1 MKNKNLKIL
10 SFILTMV
17 FMFSIALNTVSKAAV
32 NKANLSEA
40 KAEKNFENITTE
52 FEQIFSDAQ
61 NGKETLNVFRIAGNN
76 RYQTSARLSN
86 IFSSETT
93 NTVIITSGE
102 NFPDALTA
110 TAFAGAYSAPILLTE
125 KSQLSEDV
133 INRIQEIKPG
143 FAFIIGGE
151 ASVSSNVENK
161 LDEMGLS
168 VARIAGDDRY
178 KTANEIASAM
188 IDKKGAPFVFVVN
201 GRNFADALSISAVAY
216 REKAIILLSDGNSLP
231 GDQLD
236 ILEGMHD
243 VVIVGGEAAVSKNL
257 ENFLKSEGNNVLRI
271 SGNDRF
277 ETAFNFATFST
288 EDPKYKNQGVNL
300 KPFENIF
307 STNVCPIFVNG
318 LNFADALSAASWGAN
333 QYSAIYLTPS
343 NALPKIITENTDV
356 FKEELLYFRIAGG
369 INAVSKEVEKA
380 LSNIIETFKSK
391 EDGGGGVG

>member
-17 FMFSIALNTVSKAAV
+17 FMFSIAFNTV
-32 NKANLSEA
+32 NKAVGENP
-40 KAEKNFENITTE
+40 FENITTE
-52 FEQIFSDAQ
+52 FNQFLTDAD
-61 NGKETLNVFRIAGNN
+61 NGKDTLNVFRTAGNN
-76 RYQTSARLSN
+76 RYQTSAYLSK

-110 TAFAGAYSAPILLTE
+110 TALAGAYSAPILLTE
-125 KSQLSEDV
+125 KSQLSTDV
-133 INRIQEIKPG
+133 INRIREIKPE

-151 ASVSSNVENK
+151 ASVSIGIEDK

-168 VARIAGDDRY
+168 VARIAGVDRY
-178 KTANEIASAM
+178 KTANKIASAM
-188 IDKKGAPFVFVVN
+188 IDKKGASFVFIVN

-231 GDQLD
+231 GNQLD
-236 ILEGMHD
+236 ILEGLHD
-243 VVIVGGEAAVSKNL
+243 IVIVGGESAVSKDL
-257 ENFLKSEGNNVLRI
+257 ENFLKNQRNNVLRI

-288 EDPKYKNQGVNL
+288 QDPKYKNQNVNL
-300 KPFENIF
+300 EPFEKIF

-318 LNFADALSAASWGAN
+318 LNFADALSAAPWGAN
-333 QYSAIYLTPS
+333 ENSAIYLTPS
-343 NALPKIITENTDV
+343 NTLPDIITENIDV
-356 FKEELLYFRIAGG
+356 FKDILFYFRIAGG
-369 INAVSKEVEKA
+369 IKAVSKEVENA
-380 LSNIIETFKSK
+380 LSNIVENLKSEK
-391 EDGGGGVG
+391 NGGEEGVG

>member
-17 FMFSIALNTVSKAAV
+17 FMFSIAFNTV
-32 NKANLSEA
+32 NKAVGENP
-40 KAEKNFENITTE
+40 FENITTE
-52 FEQIFSDAQ
+52 FNQFLTDTD
-61 NGKETLNVFRIAGNN
+61 NGKDTLNVFRTAGNN
-76 RYQTSARLSN
+76 RYQTSAYLSK

-110 TAFAGAYSAPILLTE
+110 TALAGAYSAPILLTE
-125 KSQLSEDV
+125 KSQLSTDV
-133 INRIQEIKPG
+133 INRIREIKPE

-151 ASVSSNVENK
+151 ASVSIGIEDK

-168 VARIAGDDRY
+168 VARIAGVDRY
-178 KTANEIASAM
+178 KTANKIASAM
-188 IDKKGAPFVFVVN
+188 IDKKGASFVFIVN

-231 GDQLD
+231 GNQLD
-236 ILEGMHD
+236 ILEGLHD
-243 VVIVGGEAAVSKNL
+243 IVIVGGESAVSKDL
-257 ENFLKSEGNNVLRI
+257 ENFLKNQRNNVLRI

-288 EDPKYKNQGVNL
+288 QDPKYKNQNVNL
-300 KPFENIF
+300 EPFEKIF

-318 LNFADALSAASWGAN
+318 LNFADALSAAPWGAN
-333 QYSAIYLTPS
+333 ENSAIYLTPS
-343 NALPKIITENTDV
+343 NTLPDIITENIDV
-356 FKEELLYFRIAGG
+356 FKDILFYFRIAGG
-369 INAVSKEVEKA
+369 IKAVSKEVENA
-380 LSNIIETFKSK
+380 LSNIVENLKSEK
-391 EDGGGGVG
+391 NGGEEGVG

>member
-17 FMFSIALNTVSKAAV
+17 FMFSIAFNTV
-32 NKANLSEA
+32 NKAVGENP
-40 KAEKNFENITTE
+40 FENITTE
-52 FEQIFSDAQ
+52 FNQFLTDAD
-61 NGKETLNVFRIAGNN
+61 NGKDTLNVFRTAGNN
-76 RYQTSARLSN
+76 RYQTSAYLSK

-110 TAFAGAYSAPILLTE
+110 TALAGAYSAPILLTE
-125 KSQLSEDV
+125 KSQLSTDV
-133 INRIQEIKPG
+133 INRIREIKPE

-151 ASVSSNVENK
+151 ASVSIGIEDK

-168 VARIAGDDRY
+168 VARIAGVDRY
-178 KTANEIASAM
+178 KTANKIASAM
-188 IDKKGAPFVFVVN
+188 IDKKGASFVFIVN

-231 GDQLD
+231 GNQLD
-236 ILEGMHD
+236 ILEGLHD
-243 VVIVGGEAAVSKNL
+243 IVIVGGESAVSKDL
-257 ENFLKSEGNNVLRI
+257 ENFLKNQRNNVLRI

-288 EDPKYKNQGVNL
+288 EDPKYKNQNVNL
-300 KPFENIF
+300 EPFNKIF

-318 LNFADALSAASWGAN
+318 LNFADALSAAPWGAN
-333 QYSAIYLTPS
+333 ENSAIYLTPS
-343 NALPKIITENTDV
+343 NALPDIITENIDV
-356 FKEELLYFRIAGG
+356 FKDILFYFRIAGG
-369 INAVSKEVEKA
+369 IKAVSKEVENA
-380 LSNIIETFKSK
+380 LSNIVENLKSEK
-391 EDGGGGVG
+391 NGGEEGVG

>member
-17 FMFSIALNTVSKAAV
+17 FMFSIAFNTV
-32 NKANLSEA
+32 NKAVGENP
-40 KAEKNFENITTE
+40 FENITTE
-52 FEQIFSDAQ
+52 FNQFLTDTD
-61 NGKETLNVFRIAGNN
+61 NGKDTLNVFRTAGNN
-76 RYQTSARLSN
+76 RYQTSAYLSK

-110 TAFAGAYSAPILLTE
+110 TALAGAYSAPILLTE
-125 KSQLSEDV
+125 KSQLSTDV
-133 INRIQEIKPG
+133 INRIREMKPE

-151 ASVSSNVENK
+151 ASVSIGIEDK

-168 VARIAGDDRY
+168 VARIAGVDRY
-178 KTANEIASAM
+178 KTANKIASAM
-188 IDKKGAPFVFVVN
+188 IDKKGASFVFIVN

-231 GDQLD
+231 GNQLD
-236 ILEGMHD
+236 ILEGLHD
-243 VVIVGGEAAVSKNL
+243 IVIVGGESAVSKDL
-257 ENFLKSEGNNVLRI
+257 ENFLKNQRNNVLRI

-288 EDPKYKNQGVNL
+288 EDPKYKNQNVNL
-300 KPFENIF
+300 EPFEKIF

-318 LNFADALSAASWGAN
+318 LNFADALSAAPWGAN
-333 QYSAIYLTPS
+333 ENSAIYLTPS
-343 NALPKIITENTDV
+343 NALPDIITENIDV
-356 FKEELLYFRIAGG
+356 FKNILFYFRIAGG
-369 INAVSKEVEKA
+369 IKAVSKEVENA
-380 LSNIIETFKSK
+380 LSNIVENLKSEK
-391 EDGGGGVG
+391 NVGEEGVG